1 MFFVDDGASIKVPGA
16 LIEPTDSEQKERS
29 VAVTLGEVLAGLH
42 GMAEIPGMPDLAEM
56 PPDGFTFQ
64 IPPCQRPYRWKLS
77 DIEHVL
83 ADVADMRSAE
93 STTLWYFGPIC
104 FRRDKDVMQ
113 IYDGQQ
119 RLTSML
125 LVVSVLAERLQAD
138 GANLGLSEEQAE
150 RLRSAAEGAA
160 RFSYDRPA
168 TVDAIMLMT
177 ERLRNRFGLNRKAG
191 AGQLDVRADA
201 QRVVWMLDHVFFSA
215 TVLRSDIEAAQY
227 FQGENNRGASMQL
240 VDLVKSLNLRFVPE
254 ADLEKYAAL
263 WTNLAEQRT
272 RGTFQG
278 SDAVERVLL
287 PSMLIVRG
295 LWTFEAEANDA
306 DDYRHFIS
314 GRGDFARKRISDSR
328 AGTQGEATFPTLS
341 SMPRTGVP
349 FFRTLVWSAVL
360 LAAVRRTLDTEADD
374 YQQYIT
380 GQELEPLLCNGLV
393 YWADAFMTDADGSM
407 PNRFEAFMASALED
421 PSQVNPD
428 LLAEADIVKECAARL
443 ARDPAYEGWREALL
457 LVMETLR
464 LLWERLDWRRIV
476 RALALERTGECL
488 LLVPY
493 ACGRAE
499 ETVAELFRRV
509 RYRPSSMTGPNGHNG
524 DNEESKKEK
533 KNHAHQVSKASKMVV
548 FDLYEACGSRSE
560 SIAAVFNS

>member
-1 MFFVDDGASIKVPGA
+1 MT
-16 LIEPTDSEQKERS
+16 EPTDAEQEERS

-254 ADLEKYAAL
+254 AELEKYAAL
-263 WTNLAEQRT
+263 GTNLAKERPW
-272 RGTFQG
+272 GTFQG
-278 SDAVERVLL
+278 SDAVVRVLL

-428 LLAEADIVKECAARL
+428 RLAEADIVKECAARL

>member
-1 MFFVDDGASIKVPGA
+1 

-548 FDLYEACGSRSE
+548 VFDLYEACGSRSE

>member
-1 MFFVDDGASIKVPGA
+1 M
-16 LIEPTDSEQKERS
+16 
-29 VAVTLGEVLAGLH
+29 TLGEVLAGLH

-64 IPPCQRPYRWKLS
+64 IPPCQRPYCWKLS

-160 RFSYDRPA
+160 RFSYERPA
-168 TVDAIMLMT
+168 TVDAIMLMA
-177 ERLRNRFGLNRKAG
+177 ERLRNRFGVNRTAE
-191 AGQLDVRADA
+191 AAQFDVREDA
-201 QRVVWMLDHVFFSA
+201 KRVVWMLDHVFFSA

-306 DDYRHFIS
+306 DDYKRRYVWPVLGLS
-314 GRGDFARKRISDSR
+314 GRAVWDHALGREGLIEEAGERFWMSANRFSHGAPQWTMIALKPQEERIADR
-328 AGTQGEATFPTLS
+328 REMIG
-341 SMPRTGVP
+341 
-349 FFRTLVWSAVL
+349 RTLLLAVL
-360 LAAVRRTLDTEADD
+360 VLSLTAAAGFAAIRPLSRSMRRLRGDLDEAS
-374 YQQYIT
+374 YGT
-380 GQELEPLLCNGLV
+380 
-393 YWADAFMTDADGSM
+393 
-407 PNRFEAFMASALED
+407 RH
-421 PSQVNPD
+421 
-428 LLAEADIVKECAARL
+428 
-443 ARDPAYEGWREALL
+443 ARDDAGIGPRGVSRVPEGLQGASRKA
-457 LVMETLR
+457 
-464 LLWERLDWRRIV
+464 RR
-476 RALALERTGECL
+476 
-488 LLVPY
+488 P
-493 ACGRAE
+493 
-499 ETVAELFRRV
+499 
-509 RYRPSSMTGPNGHNG
+509 
-524 DNEESKKEK
+524 
-533 KNHAHQVSKASKMVV
+533 Q
-548 FDLYEACGSRSE
+548 
-560 SIAAVFNS
+560 AAA

>member
-1 MFFVDDGASIKVPGA
+1 M
-16 LIEPTDSEQKERS
+16 
-29 VAVTLGEVLAGLH
+29 TLGEVLAGLQ

-64 IPPCQRPYRWKLS
+64 IPPCQRPYCWKLS

-93 STTLWYFGPIC
+93 STTPWYFGPIC
-104 FRRDKDVMQ
+104 LRRAGNVMQ

-160 RFSYDRPA
+160 RFRYARPA
-168 TVDAIMLMT
+168 TVDAIMLMA
-177 ERLRNRFGLNRKAG
+177 ERMRNRFGVNRKAG
-191 AGQLDVRADA
+191 VGQLDVREDA
-201 QRVVWMLDHVFFSA
+201 KRVVWMLDHVFFSA
-215 TVLRSDIEAAQY
+215 TVLRSNIEAAQY

-240 VDLVKSLNLRFVPE
+240 VDLVKSLNLRFVPAAE
-254 ADLEKYAAL
+254 LNKYAAL
-263 WTNLAEQRT
+263 WTNLAEERS

-278 SDAVERVLL
+278 SDALERVLL

-295 LWTFEAEANDA
+295 LRTLEAEANDA
-306 DDYRHFIS
+306 DDYRHFMS
-314 GRGDFARKRISDSR
+314 GGGALVRKRISDSR
-328 AGTQGEATFPTLS
+328 TGAHGEFGLPTLS
-341 SMPRTGVP
+341 AMPRTGVP
-349 FFRTLVWSAVL
+349 FIRTLVWSAVL
-360 LAAVRRTLDTEADD
+360 LAAVRRTLDTKATD
-374 YQQYIT
+374 YKEHIESQKF
-380 GQELEPLLCNGLV
+380 ESLLCIGLI
-393 YWADAFMTDADGSM
+393 YWADTFMTDADGSM
-407 PNRFEAFMASALED
+407 TQRFDDFMALALED

-428 LLAEADIVKECAARL
+428 RLAEADIVKECADRL
-443 ARDPAYEGWREALL
+443 SRDSAYEGWREALL
-457 LVMETLR
+457 LVMETVR
-464 LLWERLDWRRIV
+464 LSWDRLKWTRVV

-493 ACGRAE
+493 AGGRAE

-509 RYRPSSMTGPNGHNG
+509 R
-524 DNEESKKEK
+524 
-533 KNHAHQVSKASKMVV
+533 
-548 FDLYEACGSRSE
+548 LYPWELMGSDC
-560 SIAAVFNS
+560 

>member
-1 MFFVDDGASIKVPGA
+1 MT
-16 LIEPTDSEQKERS
+16 EPTDAEHGERS
-29 VAVTLGEVLAGLH
+29 IAVTFGEVLAGLQ
-42 GMAEIPGMPDLAEM
+42 GMAEIPGMPELAEM
-56 PPDGFTFQ
+56 PPAGFTFQ
-64 IPPCQRPYRWKLS
+64 IPPCQRPYCWKLS

-83 ADVADMRSAE
+83 ADVADMRSSE
-93 STTLWYFGPIC
+93 STTPWYFGPIC
-104 FRRDKDVMQ
+104 FRRDQNVMQ

>member
-1 MFFVDDGASIKVPGA
+1 M
-16 LIEPTDSEQKERS
+16 
-29 VAVTLGEVLAGLH
+29 TLGEVLAGLH

-125 LVVSVLAERLQAD
+125 LVVSVLAERLR
-138 GANLGLSEEQAE
+138 GRCKPRTSEEQAE
-150 RLRSAAEGAA
+150 SREAPPKAPHGSATSVPLRLMPSCSWQSVAQQVRRQQDS
-160 RFSYDRPA
+160 
-168 TVDAIMLMT
+168 
-177 ERLRNRFGLNRKAG
+177 ER
-191 AGQLDVRADA
+191 QLQFDVREDA
-201 QRVVWMLDHVFFSA
+201 KRDIWMLDHVFFSA

-393 YWADAFMTDADGSM
+393 YWADAFMTDANGSM

>member
-1 MFFVDDGASIKVPGA
+1 M
-16 LIEPTDSEQKERS
+16 
-29 VAVTLGEVLAGLH
+29 TLGEVLAGLQ

-64 IPPCQRPYRWKLS
+64 IPPCQRPYCWKLS

-93 STTLWYFGPIC
+93 STTPWYFGPIC
-104 FRRDKDVMQ
+104 LRRAGNVMQ

-160 RFSYDRPA
+160 RFRYARPA
-168 TVDAIMLMT
+168 TVDAIMLMA
-177 ERLRNRFGLNRKAG
+177 ERLRNRFGVNRKAG
-191 AGQLDVRADA
+191 VGQLDVREDA
-201 QRVVWMLDHVFFSA
+201 KRVVWMLDHVFFSA
-215 TVLRSDIEAAQY
+215 TVLRSNIEAAQY

-240 VDLVKSLNLRFVPE
+240 VDLVKSLNLRFVPAAE
-254 ADLEKYAAL
+254 LNKYAAL
-263 WTNLAEQRT
+263 WTNLAEERS

-278 SDAVERVLL
+278 SDALERVLL

-295 LWTFEAEANDA
+295 LRTLEAEANDA
-306 DDYRHFIS
+306 DDYRHFMS
-314 GRGDFARKRISDSR
+314 GGGALVRKRISDSR
-328 AGTQGEATFPTLS
+328 TGAHGEFGLPTLS
-341 SMPRTGVP
+341 AMPRTGVP
-349 FFRTLVWSAVL
+349 FIRTLVWSAVL
-360 LAAVRRTLDTEADD
+360 LAAVRRTLDTKATD
-374 YQQYIT
+374 YKEHIESQKF
-380 GQELEPLLCNGLV
+380 ESLLCIGLI
-393 YWADAFMTDADGSM
+393 YWADTFMTDADGSM
-407 PNRFEAFMASALED
+407 TQRFDDFMALALED

-428 LLAEADIVKECAARL
+428 RLAEADIVKECADRL
-443 ARDPAYEGWREALL
+443 SRDSAYEGWREALL
-457 LVMETLR
+457 LVMETVR
-464 LLWERLDWRRIV
+464 LSWDRLKWTRVV

-493 ACGRAE
+493 AGGRAE

-509 RYRPSSMTGPNGHNG
+509 RLYPWELMGS
-524 DNEESKKEK
+524 DWK
-533 KNHAHQVSKASKMVV
+533 KNLPV
-548 FDLYEACGSRSE
+548 FEKYEACGDRSE
-560 SIAAVFNS
+560 SIATVFKS

>member
-1 MFFVDDGASIKVPGA
+1 
-16 LIEPTDSEQKERS
+16 
-29 VAVTLGEVLAGLH
+29 VTLGEVLAGLH

-64 IPPCQRPYRWKLS
+64 IPPCQRPYCWKLS

-93 STTLWYFGPIC
+93 STTPWYFGPIC
-104 FRRDKDVMQ
+104 LRRAGNVMQ

-160 RFSYDRPA
+160 RFRYARPA
-168 TVDAIMLMT
+168 TVDAIMLMA
-177 ERLRNRFGLNRKAG
+177 ERLRNRFGVNRKAG
-191 AGQLDVRADA
+191 VGQLDVREDA
-201 QRVVWMLDHVFFSA
+201 KRVVWMLDHVFFSA
-215 TVLRSDIEAAQY
+215 TVLRSNIEAAQY

-240 VDLVKSLNLRFVPE
+240 VDLVKSLNLRFVPAAE
-254 ADLEKYAAL
+254 LNKYAAL
-263 WTNLAEQRT
+263 WTNLAEERS

-278 SDAVERVLL
+278 SDALERVLL

-295 LWTFEAEANDA
+295 LRTLEAEANDA
-306 DDYRHFIS
+306 DDYRHFMS
-314 GRGDFARKRISDSR
+314 GGGALVRKRISDSR
-328 AGTQGEATFPTLS
+328 TGAHGEFGLPTLS
-341 SMPRTGVP
+341 AMPRTGVP
-349 FFRTLVWSAVL
+349 FIRTLVWSAVL
-360 LAAVRRTLDTEADD
+360 LAAVRRTLDTKATD
-374 YQQYIT
+374 YKEHIESQKF
-380 GQELEPLLCNGLV
+380 ESLLCIGLI
-393 YWADAFMTDADGSM
+393 YWADTFMTDADGSM
-407 PNRFEAFMASALED
+407 TQRFDDFMALALED

-428 LLAEADIVKECAARL
+428 RLAEADIVKECADRL
-443 ARDPAYEGWREALL
+443 SRDSAYEGWREALL
-457 LVMETLR
+457 LVMETVR
-464 LLWERLDWRRIV
+464 LSWDRLKWTRVV

-493 ACGRAE
+493 AGGRAE

-509 RYRPSSMTGPNGHNG
+509 RLYPWELMGS
-524 DNEESKKEK
+524 DWK
-533 KNHAHQVSKASKMVV
+533 KNLPV
-548 FDLYEACGSRSE
+548 FEKYEACGDRSE
-560 SIAAVFNS
+560 SIATVFKS

>member
-1 MFFVDDGASIKVPGA
+1 M
-16 LIEPTDSEQKERS
+16 
-29 VAVTLGEVLAGLH
+29 TLGEVLAGLH

-295 LWTFEAEANDA
+295 LWTFEAEANAA

-548 FDLYEACGSRSE
+548 YLICMRPAGVVPKASPPCSIRRS
-560 SIAAVFNS
+560 F

>member
-1 MFFVDDGASIKVPGA
+1 M
-16 LIEPTDSEQKERS
+16 IEPTDSEQKERS

-104 FRRDKDVMQ
+104 FRRDQNVMQ

-125 LVVSVLAERLQAD
+125 LVVLVLAERLQAD

-254 ADLEKYAAL
+254 AELEKYAAL
-263 WTNLAEQRT
+263 GTNLAKERPW
-272 RGTFQG
+272 GTFQG
-278 SDAVERVLL
+278 SDAVVRVLL

>member
-1 MFFVDDGASIKVPGA
+1 M
-16 LIEPTDSEQKERS
+16 
-29 VAVTLGEVLAGLH
+29 TLGEVLAGLQ
-42 GMAEIPGMPDLAEM
+42 GMAEIPGMPELAEM
-56 PPDGFTFQ
+56 PPAGFTFQ
-64 IPPCQRPYRWKLS
+64 IPPCQRPYCWKLS

-83 ADVADMRSAE
+83 ADVADMRSSE
-93 STTLWYFGPIC
+93 STTPWYFGPIC
-104 FRRDKDVMQ
+104 FRRDQNVMQ

-138 GANLGLSEEQAE
+138 GAEEQAE

-254 ADLEKYAAL
+254 AELEKYAAL
-263 WTNLAEQRT
+263 GTNLAKERPW
-272 RGTFQG
+272 GTFQG
-278 SDAVERVLL
+278 SDAVVRVLL

-295 LWTFEAEANDA
+295 LWTFWAHWNDPA
-306 DDYRHFIS
+306 DYRHFMS
-314 GRGDFARKRISDSR
+314 GGGALARKRMSDSR
-328 AGTQGEATFPTLS
+328 GGTQGEATFPTLS
-341 SMPRTGVP
+341 SMPRAGVP

-360 LAAVRRTLDTEADD
+360 LAAVRQTLDTEADD
-374 YQQYIT
+374 YKKYIT

-393 YWADAFMTDADGSM
+393 YWADAFMTDGDGSM
-407 PNRFEAFMASALED
+407 MKRFDDFMALALED

-428 LLAEADIVKECAARL
+428 RLAEADIVKECADRL
-443 ARDPAYEGWREALL
+443 SRDSAYEGWREALL
-457 LVMETLR
+457 LVMEMVR
-464 LLWERLDWRRIV
+464 LSWGRLDWTRV
-476 RALALERTGECL
+476 VKALALERTGECL
-488 LLVPY
+488 LLAPY
-493 ACGRAE
+493 AGGRAE
-499 ETVAELFRRV
+499 ETAEELLRRA
-509 RYRPSSMTGPNGHNG
+509 RLRPWDLAGAGW
-524 DNEESKKEK
+524 ESRM
-533 KNHAHQVSKASKMVV
+533 AV
-548 FDLYEACGSRSE
+548 FEAYDACGSRSE
-560 SIAAVFNS
+560 SIAVVFKS

>member
-1 MFFVDDGASIKVPGA
+1 
-16 LIEPTDSEQKERS
+16 LTEPTDAEQEERS

-64 IPPCQRPYRWKLS
+64 IPPCQRPYCWKLS

-93 STTLWYFGPIC
+93 STTPWYFGPIC
-104 FRRDKDVMQ
+104 LRRAGNVMQ

-160 RFSYDRPA
+160 RFRYARPA
-168 TVDAIMLMT
+168 TVDAIMLMA
-177 ERLRNRFGLNRKAG
+177 ERLRNRFGVNRKAG
-191 AGQLDVRADA
+191 VGQLDVREDA
-201 QRVVWMLDHVFFSA
+201 KRVVWMLDHVFFSA
-215 TVLRSDIEAAQY
+215 TVLRSNIEAAQY

-240 VDLVKSLNLRFVPE
+240 VDLVKSLNLRFVPAAE
-254 ADLEKYAAL
+254 LNKYAAL
-263 WTNLAEQRT
+263 WTNLAEERS

-278 SDAVERVLL
+278 SDALERVLL

-295 LWTFEAEANDA
+295 LRTLEAEANDA
-306 DDYRHFIS
+306 DDYRHFMS
-314 GRGDFARKRISDSR
+314 GGGALVRKRISDSR
-328 AGTQGEATFPTLS
+328 TGAHGEFGLPTLS
-341 SMPRTGVP
+341 AMPRTGVP
-349 FFRTLVWSAVL
+349 FIRTLVWSAVL
-360 LAAVRRTLDTEADD
+360 LAAVRRTLDTKATD
-374 YQQYIT
+374 YKEHIESQKF
-380 GQELEPLLCNGLV
+380 ESLLCIGLI
-393 YWADAFMTDADGSM
+393 YWADTFMTDADGSM
-407 PNRFEAFMASALED
+407 TQRFDDFMALALED

-428 LLAEADIVKECAARL
+428 RLAEADIVKECADRL
-443 ARDPAYEGWREALL
+443 SRDSAYEGWREALL
-457 LVMETLR
+457 LVMETVR
-464 LLWERLDWRRIV
+464 LSWDRLKWTRVV

-493 ACGRAE
+493 AGGRAE

-509 RYRPSSMTGPNGHNG
+509 RLYPWELMGS
-524 DNEESKKEK
+524 DWK
-533 KNHAHQVSKASKMVV
+533 KNLPV
-548 FDLYEACGSRSE
+548 FEKYEACGDRSE
-560 SIAAVFNS
+560 SIATVFKS

>member
-1 MFFVDDGASIKVPGA
+1 MT
-16 LIEPTDSEQKERS
+16 EPTDAEHGERS
-29 VAVTLGEVLAGLH
+29 IAVTLGEVLAGLH

-64 IPPCQRPYRWKLS
+64 IPPCQRPYCWKLS

-104 FRRDKDVMQ
+104 FRRDQNVMQ

-160 RFSYDRPA
+160 RFSYERPA
-168 TVDAIMLMT
+168 TVDAIMLMA
-177 ERLRNRFGLNRKAG
+177 ERLRNRFGVNRTAE
-191 AGQLDVRADA
+191 AAQFDVREDA
-201 QRVVWMLDHVFFSA
+201 KRVVWMLDHVFFSA

-341 SMPRTGVP
+341 SMPRAGVP

-428 LLAEADIVKECAARL
+428 RLAEADIVKECADRL
-443 ARDPAYEGWREALL
+443 SRDSAYEGWREALL
-457 LVMETLR
+457 LVMEMVR
-464 LLWERLDWRRIV
+464 LSWGRLDWTRV
-476 RALALERTGECL
+476 VKALALERTGECL

>member
-1 MFFVDDGASIKVPGA
+1 M
-16 LIEPTDSEQKERS
+16 IEPTDSEQKERS

-393 YWADAFMTDADGSM
+393 YWADAFVTDADGSM

>member
-1 MFFVDDGASIKVPGA
+1 M
-16 LIEPTDSEQKERS
+16 
-29 VAVTLGEVLAGLH
+29 TLGEVLAGLH

-64 IPPCQRPYRWKLS
+64 IPPCQRPYCWKLS

-93 STTLWYFGPIC
+93 STTPWYFGPIC
-104 FRRDKDVMQ
+104 LRRAGNVMQ

-160 RFSYDRPA
+160 RFRYARPA
-168 TVDAIMLMT
+168 TVDAIMLMA
-177 ERLRNRFGLNRKAG
+177 ERLRNRFGVNRKAG
-191 AGQLDVRADA
+191 VGQLDVREDA
-201 QRVVWMLDHVFFSA
+201 KRVVWMLDHVFFSA
-215 TVLRSDIEAAQY
+215 TALRSNIEAAQY

-240 VDLVKSLNLRFVPE
+240 VDLVKSLNLRFVPAAE
-254 ADLEKYAAL
+254 LNKYAAL
-263 WTNLAEQRT
+263 WTNLAEERS

-278 SDAVERVLL
+278 SDALERVLL

-295 LWTFEAEANDA
+295 LRTLEAEANDA
-306 DDYRHFIS
+306 DDYRHFMS
-314 GRGDFARKRISDSR
+314 GGGALVRKRISDSR
-328 AGTQGEATFPTLS
+328 TGAHGEFGLPTLS
-341 SMPRTGVP
+341 AMPRTGVP
-349 FFRTLVWSAVL
+349 FIRTLVWSAVL
-360 LAAVRRTLDTEADD
+360 LAAVRRTLDTKATD
-374 YQQYIT
+374 YKEHIESQKF
-380 GQELEPLLCNGLV
+380 ESLLCIGLI
-393 YWADAFMTDADGSM
+393 YWADTFMTDADGSM
-407 PNRFEAFMASALED
+407 TQRFDDFMALALED

-428 LLAEADIVKECAARL
+428 RLAEADIVKECADRL
-443 ARDPAYEGWREALL
+443 SRDSAYEGWREALL
-457 LVMETLR
+457 LVMETVR
-464 LLWERLDWRRIV
+464 LSWDRLKWTRVV

-493 ACGRAE
+493 AGGRAE

-509 RYRPSSMTGPNGHNG
+509 RLYPWELMGS
-524 DNEESKKEK
+524 DWK
-533 KNHAHQVSKASKMVV
+533 KNLPV
-548 FDLYEACGSRSE
+548 FEKYEACGDRSE
-560 SIAAVFNS
+560 SIATVFKS

>member
-1 MFFVDDGASIKVPGA
+1 M
-16 LIEPTDSEQKERS
+16 
-29 VAVTLGEVLAGLH
+29 TLGEVLAGLQ

-64 IPPCQRPYRWKLS
+64 IPPCQRPYCWKLS

-93 STTLWYFGPIC
+93 STTPWYFGPIC
-104 FRRDKDVMQ
+104 LRRAGNVMQ

-160 RFSYDRPA
+160 RFRYARPA
-168 TVDAIMLMT
+168 TVDAIMLMA
-177 ERLRNRFGLNRKAG
+177 ERLRNRFGVNRKAG
-191 AGQLDVRADA
+191 VGQLDVREDA
-201 QRVVWMLDHVFFSA
+201 KRVVWMLDHVFFSA
-215 TVLRSDIEAAQY
+215 TVLRSNIEAAQY

-240 VDLVKSLNLRFVPE
+240 VDLVKSLNLRFVPAAE
-254 ADLEKYAAL
+254 LNKYAAL
-263 WTNLAEQRT
+263 WTNLAEERS

-278 SDAVERVLL
+278 SDALKRVLL

-295 LWTFEAEANDA
+295 LRTLEAEANDA
-306 DDYRHFIS
+306 DDYRHFMS
-314 GRGDFARKRISDSR
+314 GGGALVRKRISDSR
-328 AGTQGEATFPTLS
+328 TGAHGEFGLPTLS
-341 SMPRTGVP
+341 AMPRTGVP
-349 FFRTLVWSAVL
+349 FIRTLVWSAVL
-360 LAAVRRTLDTEADD
+360 LAAVRRTLDTKATD
-374 YQQYIT
+374 YKEHIESQKF
-380 GQELEPLLCNGLV
+380 ESLLCIGLI
-393 YWADAFMTDADGSM
+393 YWADTFMTDADGSM
-407 PNRFEAFMASALED
+407 TQRFDDFMALALED

-428 LLAEADIVKECAARL
+428 RLAEADIVKECADRL
-443 ARDPAYEGWREALL
+443 SRDSAYEGWREALL
-457 LVMETLR
+457 LVMETVR
-464 LLWERLDWRRIV
+464 LSWDRLKWTRVV

-493 ACGRAE
+493 AGGRAE

-509 RYRPSSMTGPNGHNG
+509 RLYPWELMGS
-524 DNEESKKEK
+524 DWK
-533 KNHAHQVSKASKMVV
+533 KNLPV
-548 FDLYEACGSRSE
+548 FEKYEACGDRSE
-560 SIAAVFNS
+560 SIATVFKS

>member
-1 MFFVDDGASIKVPGA
+1 MT
-16 LIEPTDSEQKERS
+16 EPTDAEQEERS

-64 IPPCQRPYRWKLS
+64 IPPCQRPYCWKLS

-93 STTLWYFGPIC
+93 STTPWYFGSIC
-104 FRRDKDVMQ
+104 LRRAGNVMQ

-160 RFSYDRPA
+160 RFRYARPA
-168 TVDAIMLMT
+168 TVDAIMLMA
-177 ERLRNRFGLNRKAG
+177 ERLRNRFGVNRKAG
-191 AGQLDVRADA
+191 VGQLDVREDA
-201 QRVVWMLDHVFFSA
+201 KRVVWMLDHVFFSA
-215 TVLRSDIEAAQY
+215 TVLRSNIEAAQY

-240 VDLVKSLNLRFVPE
+240 VDLVKSLNLRFVPAAE
-254 ADLEKYAAL
+254 LNKYAAL
-263 WTNLAEQRT
+263 WTNLAEERS

-278 SDAVERVLL
+278 SDALERVLL

-295 LWTFEAEANDA
+295 LRTLEAEANDA
-306 DDYRHFIS
+306 DDYRHFMS
-314 GRGDFARKRISDSR
+314 GGGALVRKRISDSR
-328 AGTQGEATFPTLS
+328 TGAHGEFGLPTLS
-341 SMPRTGVP
+341 AMPRTGVP
-349 FFRTLVWSAVL
+349 FIRTLVWSAVL
-360 LAAVRRTLDTEADD
+360 LAAVRRTLDTKATD
-374 YQQYIT
+374 YKEHIESQKF
-380 GQELEPLLCNGLV
+380 ESLLCIGLI
-393 YWADAFMTDADGSM
+393 YWADTFMTDADGSM
-407 PNRFEAFMASALED
+407 TQRFDDFMALALED

-428 LLAEADIVKECAARL
+428 RLAEADIVKECADRL
-443 ARDPAYEGWREALL
+443 SRDSAYEGWREALL
-457 LVMETLR
+457 LVMETVR
-464 LLWERLDWRRIV
+464 LSWDRLKWTRVV

-493 ACGRAE
+493 AGGRAE

-509 RYRPSSMTGPNGHNG
+509 RLYPWELMGS
-524 DNEESKKEK
+524 DWK
-533 KNHAHQVSKASKMVV
+533 KNLPV
-548 FDLYEACGSRSE
+548 FEKYEACGDRSE
-560 SIAAVFNS
+560 SIATVFKS

>member
-1 MFFVDDGASIKVPGA
+1 M
-16 LIEPTDSEQKERS
+16 IEPTDSEQKERS

-374 YQQYIT
+374 YQQCIT

>member
-1 MFFVDDGASIKVPGA
+1 M
-16 LIEPTDSEQKERS
+16 
-29 VAVTLGEVLAGLH
+29 TLGEVLAGLH

-64 IPPCQRPYRWKLS
+64 IPPCQRPYCWKLS

-93 STTLWYFGPIC
+93 STTPWYFGPIC
-104 FRRDKDVMQ
+104 LRRAVNVMQ

-160 RFSYDRPA
+160 RFRYARPA
-168 TVDAIMLMT
+168 TVDAIMLMA
-177 ERLRNRFGLNRKAG
+177 ERLRNRFGVNRKAG
-191 AGQLDVRADA
+191 VGQLDVREDA
-201 QRVVWMLDHVFFSA
+201 KRVVWMLDHVFFSA
-215 TVLRSDIEAAQY
+215 TVLRSNIEAAQY

-240 VDLVKSLNLRFVPE
+240 VDLVKSLNLRFVHAAE
-254 ADLEKYAAL
+254 LNKYAAL
-263 WTNLAEQRT
+263 WTNLAEERS

-278 SDAVERVLL
+278 SDALERVLL

-295 LWTFEAEANDA
+295 LRTLEAEANDA
-306 DDYRHFIS
+306 DDYRHFMS
-314 GRGDFARKRISDSR
+314 GGGALVRKRISDSR
-328 AGTQGEATFPTLS
+328 TGAHGEFGLPTLS
-341 SMPRTGVP
+341 AMPRTGVP
-349 FFRTLVWSAVL
+349 FIRTLVWSAVL
-360 LAAVRRTLDTEADD
+360 LAAVRRTLDTKATD
-374 YQQYIT
+374 YKEHIESQKF
-380 GQELEPLLCNGLV
+380 ESLLCIGLI
-393 YWADAFMTDADGSM
+393 YWADTFMTDADGSM
-407 PNRFEAFMASALED
+407 TQRFDDFMALALED

-428 LLAEADIVKECAARL
+428 RLAEADIVKECADRL
-443 ARDPAYEGWREALL
+443 SRDSAYEGWREALL
-457 LVMETLR
+457 LVMETVR
-464 LLWERLDWRRIV
+464 LSWDRLKWTRVV

-493 ACGRAE
+493 AGGRAE

-509 RYRPSSMTGPNGHNG
+509 RLYPWELMGS
-524 DNEESKKEK
+524 DWK
-533 KNHAHQVSKASKMVV
+533 KNLPV
-548 FDLYEACGSRSE
+548 FEKYEACGDRSE
-560 SIAAVFNS
+560 SIATVFKS

>member
-1 MFFVDDGASIKVPGA
+1 
-16 LIEPTDSEQKERS
+16 
-29 VAVTLGEVLAGLH
+29 
-42 GMAEIPGMPDLAEM
+42 
-56 PPDGFTFQ
+56 
-64 IPPCQRPYRWKLS
+64 
-77 DIEHVL
+77 
-83 ADVADMRSAE
+83 
-93 STTLWYFGPIC
+93 
-104 FRRDKDVMQ
+104 
-113 IYDGQQ
+113 
-119 RLTSML
+119 
-125 LVVSVLAERLQAD
+125 
-138 GANLGLSEEQAE
+138 
-150 RLRSAAEGAA
+150 
-160 RFSYDRPA
+160 
-168 TVDAIMLMT
+168 
-177 ERLRNRFGLNRKAG
+177 
-191 AGQLDVRADA
+191 
-201 QRVVWMLDHVFFSA
+201 
-215 TVLRSDIEAAQY
+215 
-227 FQGENNRGASMQL
+227 
-240 VDLVKSLNLRFVPE
+240 
-254 ADLEKYAAL
+254 
-263 WTNLAEQRT
+263 
-272 RGTFQG
+272 
-278 SDAVERVLL
+278 
-287 PSMLIVRG
+287 
-295 LWTFEAEANDA
+295 
-306 DDYRHFIS
+306 
-314 GRGDFARKRISDSR
+314 
-328 AGTQGEATFPTLS
+328 
-341 SMPRTGVP
+341 MPRTGVP

-393 YWADAFMTDADGSM
+393 YWADAFVTDADGSM

-443 ARDPAYEGWREALL
+443 ACDPAYEGWREALL

>member
-1 MFFVDDGASIKVPGA
+1 M
-16 LIEPTDSEQKERS
+16 
-29 VAVTLGEVLAGLH
+29 TLGEVLAGLH

-64 IPPCQRPYRWKLS
+64 IPPCQRPYCWKLS

-93 STTLWYFGPIC
+93 STTPWYFGPIC
-104 FRRDKDVMQ
+104 LRRAGNVMQ

-160 RFSYDRPA
+160 RFRYARPA
-168 TVDAIMLMT
+168 TVDAIMLMA
-177 ERLRNRFGLNRKAG
+177 ERLRNRFGVNRKAG
-191 AGQLDVRADA
+191 VGQLDVREDA
-201 QRVVWMLDHVFFSA
+201 KHVVWMLDHVFFSA
-215 TVLRSDIEAAQY
+215 TVLRSNIEAAQY

-240 VDLVKSLNLRFVPE
+240 VDLVKSLNLRFVPAAE
-254 ADLEKYAAL
+254 LNKYAAL
-263 WTNLAEQRT
+263 WTNLAEERS

-278 SDAVERVLL
+278 SDALERVLL

-295 LWTFEAEANDA
+295 LRTLEAEANDA
-306 DDYRHFIS
+306 DDYRHFMS
-314 GRGDFARKRISDSR
+314 GGGALVRKRISDSR
-328 AGTQGEATFPTLS
+328 TGAHGEFGLPTLS
-341 SMPRTGVP
+341 AMPRTGVP
-349 FFRTLVWSAVL
+349 FIRTLVWSAVL
-360 LAAVRRTLDTEADD
+360 LAAVRRTLDTKATD
-374 YQQYIT
+374 YKEHIESQKF
-380 GQELEPLLCNGLV
+380 ESLLCIGLI
-393 YWADAFMTDADGSM
+393 YWADTFMTDADGSM
-407 PNRFEAFMASALED
+407 TQRFDDFMALALED

-428 LLAEADIVKECAARL
+428 RLAEADIVKECADRL
-443 ARDPAYEGWREALL
+443 SRDSAYEGWREALL
-457 LVMETLR
+457 LVMETVR
-464 LLWERLDWRRIV
+464 LSWDRLKWTRVV

-493 ACGRAE
+493 AGGRAE

-509 RYRPSSMTGPNGHNG
+509 RLYPWELMGS
-524 DNEESKKEK
+524 DWK
-533 KNHAHQVSKASKMVV
+533 KNLPV
-548 FDLYEACGSRSE
+548 FEKYEACGDRSE
-560 SIAAVFNS
+560 SIATVFKS

>member
-1 MFFVDDGASIKVPGA
+1 M
-16 LIEPTDSEQKERS
+16 IEPTDSEQKERS

-83 ADVADMRSAE
+83 ADVADMRSSE
-93 STTLWYFGPIC
+93 STTPWYFGPIC
-104 FRRDKDVMQ
+104 FRRDQNVMQ

-160 RFSYDRPA
+160 RFSYERPA
-168 TVDAIMLMT
+168 TVDAIMLMA
-177 ERLRNRFGLNRKAG
+177 ERLRNRFGVNRTAE
-191 AGQLDVRADA
+191 AAQFDVREDA
-201 QRVVWMLDHVFFSA
+201 KRVVWMLDHVFFSA

-488 LLVPY
+488 LLVLY

>member
-1 MFFVDDGASIKVPGA
+1 MT
-16 LIEPTDSEQKERS
+16 EPTDAEQEERA

-42 GMAEIPGMPDLAEM
+42 GMVEIPGMPELAEM

-93 STTLWYFGPIC
+93 STTPWYFGPIC

-125 LVVSVLAERLQAD
+125 LVVSVLAERLQED
-138 GANLGLSEEQAE
+138 GVDLGLSEEQAE
-150 RLRSAAEGAA
+150 RLRIAAKGAA
-160 RFSYDRPA
+160 RFNYERPA
-168 TVDAIMLMT
+168 TVDAIMLMA
-177 ERLRNRFGLNRKAG
+177 EQLRNRFGVNRKAG
-191 AGQLDVRADA
+191 VAQFDVREDA

-240 VDLVKSLNLRFVPE
+240 VDLVKSLNLRFVPAVE
-254 ADLEKYAAL
+254 LNKYAAL
-263 WTNLAEQRT
+263 WTNLAEERVW
-272 RGTFQG
+272 GTFQG
-278 SDAVERVLL
+278 SDAVVRVLL

-295 LWTFEAEANDA
+295 LWTFEAKWNDPA
-306 DDYRHFIS
+306 DYRHFMS
-314 GRGDFARKRISDSR
+314 GSGALARKRISDSR
-328 AGTQGEATFPTLS
+328 AGVHGELGLPTLS

-360 LAAVRRTLDTEADD
+360 LAAVRRTLDAEAAD
-374 YQQYIT
+374 YQRYIK

-407 PNRFEAFMASALED
+407 MQRFDDFMALALKE
-421 PSQVNPD
+421 PAVVHPGRLSEENV
-428 LLAEADIVKECAARL
+428 VKECADRL
-443 ARDPAYEGWREALL
+443 LRDPAYEGWQKALL
-457 LVMETLR
+457 LVMEMVR
-464 LLWERLDWRRIV
+464 LSWGRLDWRRV
-476 RALALERTGECL
+476 VKALALERTGECL

-499 ETVAELFRRV
+499 ETVAELFRRA
-509 RYRPSSMTGPNGHNG
+509 RLFPWELTGSGWK
-524 DNEESKKEK
+524 SR
-533 KNHAHQVSKASKMVV
+533 VV
-548 FDLYEACGSRSE
+548 VLDSYEACGSRSE
-560 SIAAVFNS
+560 SIATAFKS

>member
-1 MFFVDDGASIKVPGA
+1 M
-16 LIEPTDSEQKERS
+16 IEPTDSEQKERS

-476 RALALERTGECL
+476 RALALERIGECL

>member
-1 MFFVDDGASIKVPGA
+1 M
-16 LIEPTDSEQKERS
+16 
-29 VAVTLGEVLAGLH
+29 TLGEVLAGLH
-42 GMAEIPGMPDLAEM
+42 GMAEIPGMPDLVEM

-160 RFSYDRPA
+160 RFSYERPA
-168 TVDAIMLMT
+168 TVDAIMLMA
-177 ERLRNRFGLNRKAG
+177 ERLRNRFGVNRTAE
-191 AGQLDVRADA
+191 AAQFDVREDA
-201 QRVVWMLDHVFFSA
+201 KRVVWMLDHVFFSA

-254 ADLEKYAAL
+254 AELEKYAAL
-263 WTNLAEQRT
+263 GTNLAKERPW
-272 RGTFQG
+272 GTFQG
-278 SDAVERVLL
+278 SDAVVRVLL

-295 LWTFEAEANDA
+295 LWTFWAHWNDPA
-306 DDYRHFIS
+306 DYRHFMS
-314 GRGDFARKRISDSR
+314 GGGALARKRMSDSR
-328 AGTQGEATFPTLS
+328 GGTQGEATFPTLS
-341 SMPRTGVP
+341 SMPRAGVP

>member
-1 MFFVDDGASIKVPGA
+1 M
-16 LIEPTDSEQKERS
+16 IEPTDSEQKERS

-295 LWTFEAEANDA
+295 LWTFEAE

-533 KNHAHQVSKASKMVV
+533 KNHAHQVSKASNMVV

>member
-1 MFFVDDGASIKVPGA
+1 M
-16 LIEPTDSEQKERS
+16 
-29 VAVTLGEVLAGLH
+29 TLGEVLAGLH

-64 IPPCQRPYRWKLS
+64 IPPCQRPYCWKLS

-93 STTLWYFGPIC
+93 STTPWYFGPIC
-104 FRRDKDVMQ
+104 LRRAGNVMQ

-160 RFSYDRPA
+160 RFRYARPA
-168 TVDAIMLMT
+168 TVDAIMLMA
-177 ERLRNRFGLNRKAG
+177 ERLRNRFGVNRKAG
-191 AGQLDVRADA
+191 VGQLDVREDA
-201 QRVVWMLDHVFFSA
+201 KRVVWMLDHVFFSA
-215 TVLRSDIEAAQY
+215 TVLRSNIEAAQY

-240 VDLVKSLNLRFVPE
+240 VDLVKSLNLRFVPAAE
-254 ADLEKYAAL
+254 LNKYAAL
-263 WTNLAEQRT
+263 WTNLAEERS

-278 SDAVERVLL
+278 SDALERVLL

-295 LWTFEAEANDA
+295 LRTLEAEANDA
-306 DDYRHFIS
+306 DDYRHFMS
-314 GRGDFARKRISDSR
+314 GGGALVRKRISDSR
-328 AGTQGEATFPTLS
+328 TGAHGEFGLPTLS
-341 SMPRTGVP
+341 AMPRTGVP
-349 FFRTLVWSAVL
+349 FIRTLVWSAVL
-360 LAAVRRTLDTEADD
+360 LAAVRRTLDTKATD
-374 YQQYIT
+374 YKEHIESQKF
-380 GQELEPLLCNGLV
+380 ESLLCIGLI
-393 YWADAFMTDADGSM
+393 YWADTFMTDADGSM
-407 PNRFEAFMASALED
+407 TQRFDDFMALALED

-428 LLAEADIVKECAARL
+428 RLAEANIVKECADRL
-443 ARDPAYEGWREALL
+443 SRDSAYEGWREALL
-457 LVMETLR
+457 LVMETVR
-464 LLWERLDWRRIV
+464 LSWDRLKWTRVV

-493 ACGRAE
+493 AGGRAE

-509 RYRPSSMTGPNGHNG
+509 RLYPWELMGS
-524 DNEESKKEK
+524 DWK
-533 KNHAHQVSKASKMVV
+533 KNLPV
-548 FDLYEACGSRSE
+548 FEKYEACGDRSE
-560 SIAAVFNS
+560 SIATVFKS

>member
-1 MFFVDDGASIKVPGA
+1 M
-16 LIEPTDSEQKERS
+16 IEPTDSEQKERS

-160 RFSYDRPA
+160 RFSYERPA
-168 TVDAIMLMT
+168 TVDAIMLMA
-177 ERLRNRFGLNRKAG
+177 ERLRNRFGLNRKAE
-191 AGQLDVRADA
+191 AAQFDVREDA
-201 QRVVWMLDHVFFSA
+201 KRVVWMLDHVFFSA

>member
-1 MFFVDDGASIKVPGA
+1 M
-16 LIEPTDSEQKERS
+16 IEPTDSEQKERS

-160 RFSYDRPA
+160 RFSYERPA
-168 TVDAIMLMT
+168 TVDAIMLMA
-177 ERLRNRFGLNRKAG
+177 ERLRNRFGVNRTTEA
-191 AGQLDVRADA
+191 AQFDVREDA
-201 QRVVWMLDHVFFSA
+201 KRVVWMLDHVFFSA

-240 VDLVKSLNLRFVPE
+240 VDLVKSLNLRFEPE

>member
-1 MFFVDDGASIKVPGA
+1 M
-16 LIEPTDSEQKERS
+16 
-29 VAVTLGEVLAGLH
+29 TLGEVLAGLH

-150 RLRSAAEGAA
+150 RLRSAADGAA

-548 FDLYEACGSRSE
+548 VFDLYEACGSRSE